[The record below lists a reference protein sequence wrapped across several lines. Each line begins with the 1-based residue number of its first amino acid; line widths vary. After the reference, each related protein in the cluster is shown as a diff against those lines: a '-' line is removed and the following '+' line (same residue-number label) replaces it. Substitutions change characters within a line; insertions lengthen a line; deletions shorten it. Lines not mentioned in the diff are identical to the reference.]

1 MCVCVRARVVLFLG
15 LNGSVSFPAAF
26 RVLPFCMV
34 SCPLRDGGMCD
45 LALNDDD
52 GNMVRRQEK
61 KMEERIT
68 SPPSPSFFFYFL
80 NMLWSISYAFSLSCE
95 TFLFEFCVQ
104 LCFSVFFFS
113 TFAVSS
119 YLTMFR
125 FSTPHLHLAAVC
137 SDWGNCHRNEHLFL
151 LHF

>member
-1 MCVCVRARVVLFLG
+1 MCVFECARVCVCVRARVVLFLG

-68 SPPSPSFFFYFL
+68 SPPSPYFFFLLFKYVVVHFL
-80 NMLWSISYAFSLSCE
+80 CLLS
-95 TFLFEFCVQ
+95 F
-104 LCFSVFFFS
+104 
-113 TFAVSS
+113 
-119 YLTMFR
+119 M
-125 FSTPHLHLAAVC
+125 
-137 SDWGNCHRNEHLFL
+137 
-151 LHF
+151 